1 MGLSLLTFLVAYLV
15 VLVGCHSYEGSLRKD
30 VGTESCV
37 FGAEAV
43 VFVRLDNVKTR
54 LVFVHG
60 VEYYLYRGEIEKVR
74 LTYLSYCQK
83 PTSRC

>member
-1 MGLSLLTFLVAYLV
+1 M
-15 VLVGCHSYEGSLRKD
+15 VLVGCHSDEGSLRED

-43 VFVRLDNVKTR
+43 VLVRLDNMETR

-60 VEYYLYRGEIEKVR
+60 VEYYLNTGEIEKVR
-74 LTYLSYCQK
+74 LTDLS
-83 PTSRC
+83 